1 MGARTGPAASRV
13 APHLSCDSAGPG
25 EVLVAAPRA
34 APLRCTHALDAART
48 PAYPSGVRAPRAVH
62 VARGRPTVGVFAPS
76 SPFPPERLAA
86 GLAALEALGFD
97 ARVHPSAHQTLGYL
111 AGDDATRLASF
122 HALLDDPE
130 IDVLWAVRGGYG
142 LHRLVDR
149 LDPARVAAAGKP
161 IVGFS
166 DVCALHAVAQRG
178 GLISVHGPVVT
189 QLGELPPEA
198 GARALEVLGGAWDGL
213 RYDSESGPLSGGV
226 ARGRLIGGC
235 LSVIVPLLGTPY
247 LPPLDGAIL
256 LLEDVGEATYRVDR
270 LLTHLRLAG
279 VLHRV
284 AGVALGEFVG
294 CAPRKDGE
302 PTVEE
307 VLAERLGDL
316 GVPVLM
322 GLPFGH
328 GRKNLAVPLG
338 ARVEL
343 DCERGRL
350 TVLGP

>member
-1 MGARTGPAASRV
+1 M
-13 APHLSCDSAGPG
+13 
-25 EVLVAAPRA
+25 
-34 APLRCTHALDAART
+34 
-48 PAYPSGVRAPRAVH
+48 RAPRAVH
-62 VARGRPTVGVFAPS
+62 LDRGRPTVGVFAPS
-76 SPFPPERLAA
+76 SPFPTERFAA
-86 GLAALEALGFD
+86 GLTAVEALGFD
-97 ARVHPSAHQTLGYL
+97 VRVHPSAHQTLGYL
-111 AGDDATRLASF
+111 AGDDATRLAAIY
-122 HALLDDPE
+122 ALLDDPSV
-130 IDVLWAVRGGYG
+130 DVLWAARGGYG

-149 LDPARVAAAGKP
+149 LDPARVVAAGKP

-166 DVCALHAVAQRG
+166 DVCALHAVAQLG
-178 GLISVHGPVVT
+178 GLASIHGPVVT

-198 GARALEVLGGAWDGL
+198 SARAVEVLSGHWAGL
-213 RYDSESGPLSGGV
+213 RYDSDAGPISGGV
-226 ARGRLIGGC
+226 ARGPLLGGC
-235 LSVIVPLLGTPY
+235 LSVIAPLLGTPY

-256 LLEDVGEATYRVDR
+256 LLEDVGEATYRIDR

-279 VLHRV
+279 VLGRV

-294 CAPRKDGE
+294 CAPRKEEE
-302 PTVEE
+302 PTVEA
-307 VLAERLGDL
+307 VLIERLGDL